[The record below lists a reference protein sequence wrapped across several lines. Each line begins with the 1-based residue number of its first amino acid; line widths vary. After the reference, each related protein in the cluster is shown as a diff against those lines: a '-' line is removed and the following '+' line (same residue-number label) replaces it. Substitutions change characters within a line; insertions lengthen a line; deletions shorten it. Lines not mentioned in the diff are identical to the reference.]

1 MQKNTHEDGQTPR
14 PLQWDDVRHFL
25 ALARLG
31 SLSAAA
37 RQLAVEHST
46 VARRV
51 DALEKSLA
59 VRLFDRLAKGWALTA
74 EGEALL
80 ARAARMD
87 DEAQA
92 FARAAL
98 EVASLQGVVRVS
110 APPAFTSHFLTPR
123 LAARAQDWP
132 QIDLELVGESRQAN
146 LVRGE
151 ADIAL
156 RMARPEA
163 PGLAGRQLAELGYGL
178 YASAGHLARPSA
190 HWCFL
195 GDDALLRSPQQ
206 AWLDQVA
213 DGRRVVLRGNDLTTL
228 LHAARAG
235 LGVAALPHFLAA
247 DDPVLRLAPAPA
259 CPVRRP
265 LWLVLHPD
273 VRRSPRVRL
282 VADVLTALIEDARQ
296 VLAGPMSAS
305 E

>member
-98 EVASLQGVVRVS
+98 EVASLQGVVRV
-110 APPAFTSHFLTPR
+110 
-123 LAARAQDWP
+123 
-132 QIDLELVGESRQAN
+132 
-146 LVRGE
+146 
-151 ADIAL
+151 
-156 RMARPEA
+156 
-163 PGLAGRQLAELGYGL
+163 
-178 YASAGHLARPSA
+178 
-190 HWCFL
+190 
-195 GDDALLRSPQQ
+195 
-206 AWLDQVA
+206 
-213 DGRRVVLRGNDLTTL
+213 
-228 LHAARAG
+228 
-235 LGVAALPHFLAA
+235 
-247 DDPVLRLAPAPA
+247 
-259 CPVRRP
+259 
-265 LWLVLHPD
+265 
-273 VRRSPRVRL
+273 
-282 VADVLTALIEDARQ
+282 
-296 VLAGPMSAS
+296 
-305 E
+305 